1 MSVPLVEI
9 VRSGFVEGQHHGS
22 VVALDPDGSVAWAA
36 GDVTAP
42 ILPRSANKPLQALG
56 MLGLGLELAPELLAL
71 ACSSHSAEQIH
82 LDGVRRILAEAGLA
96 EMALG
101 NVPDYP
107 LAPDVKDAWIRAGG
121 EPTKL
126 AQCCSGKHAAMLA
139 TCVARDWQLS
149 GYFES
154 DHPLQLGIQRRFE
167 AVTGEPAQVA
177 VDGCG
182 APVLSA
188 SLVGLARG
196 YQLLATATDGD
207 AWRVAEAIRQHP
219 EMVSGTTRDE
229 YRLLRAI
236 PGAIG
241 KFGAEAVYVV
251 ALPDGRVVA
260 LKIDDGSDRARPVV
274 MAAALA
280 RLGIEDEE
288 VAATGRHALYGGG
301 VVVGELRACLDGLL
315 DADEDLATT
324 PATS

>member
-1 MSVPLVEI
+1 MSAPLVEV
-9 VRSGFVEGQHHGS
+9 VRSGFVEGRHHGS
-22 VVALDPDGSVAWAA
+22 VVALAADGSVEWSF
-36 GDVTAP
+36 GDVDVP
-42 ILPRSANKPLQALG
+42 ILPRSANKPLQALA
-56 MLGLGLELAPELLAL
+56 MLGLGLDLEPELLAL
-71 ACSSHSAEQIH
+71 ACASHSGEQRH
-82 LDGVRRILAEAGLA
+82 LDGVRRILSEAGLA

-107 LAPDVKDAWIRAGG
+107 LGPEIKEAWIRDGG
-121 EPTKL
+121 EPSKL
-126 AQCCSGKHAAMLA
+126 VQCCSGKHAAMLA
-139 TCVARDWQLS
+139 TCVERDWQLS

-167 AVTGEPAQVA
+167 SLTGEPAQVA

-196 YQLLATATDGD
+196 YQVLAAATDGD
-207 AWRVAEAIRQHP
+207 AWRVAEAIRRHP

-229 YRLLRAI
+229 YRLLKAI

-251 ALPDGRVVA
+251 ALADGRVVA
-260 LKIDDGSDRARPVV
+260 LKIDDGGDRARPVV

-280 RLGIEDEE
+280 RLGIDSDE
-288 VAATGRHALYGGG
+288 VAATGRHVLYGGG
-301 VVVGELRACLDGLL
+301 MPVGELHALI
-315 DADEDLATT
+315 
-324 PATS
+324 